1 MSAID
6 ELQALARDL
15 PNRTIE
21 EWKAKGGKVVGFF
34 CSYVPEEILYAADIL
49 PIRVRATGCQGT
61 ALADVYMSGHS
72 CSFMRSCLQFTL
84 EGEYDFL
91 DGVVFTNSCDHVR
104 RTYDTLREIASAR
117 FPFLEFISVPHKTT
131 DQSIAFY
138 GDELVTFRSKV
149 EMFSGVTMTDQR
161 LKDAI
166 ETYNES
172 RHLLKKLYALR
183 QRAAPCLTG
192 AQSISVVLAALS
204 TRKDHFN
211 RLLVRMLEETDEAPG
226 ITGHRARLMLSGS
239 GGCEDPRFYQVIEEQ
254 GGLIVTDSLCFG
266 SRYFWEPVQTD
277 GDPIDS
283 LAASYMR
290 RPSCASMGDKVA
302 ERSDYIKQMVRDF
315 GVDGVIYE
323 RMRYCDL
330 WGGQILHLR
339 QELKETGIPLL
350 EIEREYLLGSVG
362 QLRTR
367 VQAFLEMIEG

>member
-1 MSAID
+1 MSALE
-6 ELQALARDL
+6 ELQALAGDL
-15 PNRTIE
+15 PNRTVE

-49 PIRVRATGCQGT
+49 PIRVRATGCRET
-61 ALADVYMSGHS
+61 ASADVYMSGHS
-72 CSFMRSCLQFTL
+72 CSFMRSCLQFAL
-84 EGEYDFL
+84 EGRYDFL
-91 DGVVFTNSCDHVR
+91 DGVVCTNSCDHVR
-104 RTYDTLREIASAR
+104 RTYDTLREIASER

-138 GDELVTFRSKV
+138 RDELVTFRRKM
-149 EMFSGVTMTDQR
+149 EMFSGVTVSDER

-166 ETYNES
+166 DTYNET
-172 RHLLKKLYALR
+172 RRLLKELYGLR
-183 QRAAPCLTG
+183 QRAAPALTG

-211 RLLVRMLEETDEAPG
+211 RLLVKALKETGEAQG
-226 ITGHRARLMLSGS
+226 ITDHRARLMLSGS
-239 GGCEDPRFYQVIEEQ
+239 GGCEDPRFYQVIEEV

-266 SRYFWEPVQTD
+266 SRYFWEPVQTG

-302 ERSDYIKQMVRDF
+302 ERSDYIEQMVRDF
-315 GVDGVIYE
+315 EVDGVIYE

-330 WGGQILHLR
+330 WGGQVLHLR
-339 QELKETGIPLL
+339 QRMKEAGIPLL
-350 EIEREYLLGSVG
+350 EIERDYLLGSVG
-362 QLRTR
+362 QLKTR